1 MNDLFTCPYYYLNDV
16 GLKECVLLQYFFE
29 EIKECTGNIASFVL
43 NKSEICERSRI
54 KFLSQDEVQSG
65 IDNLFKF
72 GFIFFHKKSGKKT
85 RKFSL
90 NIMNI
95 ILYELLGKQ
104 EYEARLSELDTKK
117 YCGFIIPFDS
127 LKLTDI
133 KIQERRSM
141 TERKKYIN
149 FENGDEA
156 VFNDICAVYRFNVR
170 KTSKHMDGDKFIPGV
185 DGKEFPSNVESMFA
199 FAKDSPFFKADEKY
213 RIISIGGVL
222 EGVVDEPDEDES
234 NSGSSSESN
243 SQSEPEVSGRELARN
258 DLMKYYSYMK
268 ISIAMKKPIIQW
280 TARDF
285 VAYLYCGIAK
295 LQENRGNFLF
305 PNFAKEC
312 TQMKRI
318 MEKWGNK
325 RLNKIIYCMV
335 KKTDAMIEYCGFKD
349 FHLSFNVLNVDWMM
363 ERIWDFVQEDE
374 ANAQM
379 KKLTEQQMGAKRNP
393 EKSEQITE
401 TPLDNS
407 VDGDTL
413 SKYRDSF
420 NKGKEEK

>member
-85 RKFSL
+85 RKFSI
-90 NIMNI
+90 NVMNI

-104 EYEARLSELDTKK
+104 EYESRLSEFDTKK

-127 LKLTDI
+127 LKLMDI
-133 KIQERRSM
+133 KIQDRRSM
-141 TERKKYIN
+141 TEKKKYIN
-149 FENGDEA
+149 FENGEEA

-170 KTSKHMDGDKFIPGV
+170 RTAKHMDGDKFVPGV
-185 DGKEFPSNVESMFA
+185 DGKEFPSNIESMFA
-199 FAKDSPFFKADEKY
+199 FAKDSPFYGAEEKY
-213 RIISIGGVL
+213 RVISVGGIL
-222 EGVVDEPDEDES
+222 EGVVDEPEEEEPS
-234 NSGSSSESN
+234 NSSSESA
-243 SQSEPEVSGRELARN
+243 SESEPEVSDRELARN
-258 DLMKYYSYMK
+258 DLMKYYDYMK
-268 ISIAMKKPIIQW
+268 ISIAMRKPIIQW

-295 LQENRGNFLF
+295 LQEKEGNFIF

-335 KKTDAMIEYCGFKD
+335 KKTDEMVKYCGFKD
-349 FHLSFNVLNVDWMM
+349 FHLSFSVLNIDWMM
-363 ERIWDFVQEDE
+363 ERIWEFVQEDE
-374 ANAQM
+374 TNEQL
-379 KKLTEQQMGAKRNP
+379 KKLTAQQMAGKNKP
-393 EKSEQITE
+393 EKSEQKPE
-401 TPLDNS
+401 EPLDND
-407 VDGDTL
+407 VDDGTL

-420 NKGKEEK
+420 NNGKEEK